1 MTDFRDVAAENRCE
15 QRVTDQEGGL
25 RRVWAD
31 DARPGDR
38 RVILHVEAEPELRGS
53 GAAGDFMTRLA
64 DHARTH
70 DLKLIPR
77 CAYAVANDDHSIPV
91 SRDAIA
97 ERGATR
103 HFSAWLA
110 PRG

>member
-1 MTDFRDVAAENRCE
+1 MTDFRDVAAENRFE
-15 QRVTDQEGGL
+15 QGFTDPEGGL

-31 DARPGDR
+31 YARQGDR

-77 CAYAVANDDHSIPV
+77 CAYAVAWFRRHPDAADVV
-91 SRDAIA
+91 SD
-97 ERGATR
+97 
-103 HFSAWLA
+103 L
-110 PRG
+110 